1 MSIIAENDD
10 ALRVGPEGLE
20 LAAVRT
26 LADDANQGPRPD
38 ELILTVFCWATLLSD
53 ARVDASVTNAADPI
67 SPISKRRVTIFLPN
81 HTVSAAQARGRH
93 ATLSQ
98 CEHSE
103 HEMLGDSD

>member
-38 ELILTVFCWATLLSD
+38 ELILNCLLLGD
-53 ARVDASVTNAADPI
+53 AAVPC
-67 SPISKRRVTIFLPN
+67 SKRQRSRMLPI
-81 HTVSAAQARGRH
+81 R
-93 ATLSQ
+93 
-98 CEHSE
+98 
-103 HEMLGDSD
+103 